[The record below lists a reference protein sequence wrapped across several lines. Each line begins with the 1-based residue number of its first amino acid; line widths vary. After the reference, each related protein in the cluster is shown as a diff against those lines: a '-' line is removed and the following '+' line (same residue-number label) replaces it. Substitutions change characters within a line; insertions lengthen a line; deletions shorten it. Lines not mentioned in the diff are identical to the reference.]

1 MTAAQYLLQRRSLT
15 GWRPRPLGGKQMTYS
30 KWITTRRF
38 DTEDEAVESLRTAQ
52 GMYGYRVTFRGK
64 QLHKK

>member
-1 MTAAQYLLQRRSLT
+1 MPAQYLLQRRSLT
-15 GWRPRPLGGKQMTYS
+15 GRRGKQITYS
-30 KWITTRRF
+30 KWITIRRF

-52 GMYGYRVTFRGK
+52 GLWGYRVTFRGR